1 MAQLVKYP
9 PAIQETQILSLSQE
23 DLEEKI
29 ATRSSILAWEI
40 PWTEESD
47 GLQSMESQ
55 RIGYDWATEHAHTGF
70 PWWLSGK
77 ESTCQCRRHGFDP

>member
-23 DLEEKI
+23 DLEKKI

-47 GLQSMESQ
+47 GLQSMRSQ
-55 RIGYDWATEHAHTGF
+55 KSEAT
-70 PWWLSGK
+70 
-77 ESTCQCRRHGFDP
+77 

>member
-23 DLEEKI
+23 DLEKKI

-47 GLQSMESQ
+47 GLQFMRSQ
-55 RIGYDWATEHAHTGF
+55 KSDAT
-70 PWWLSGK
+70 
-77 ESTCQCRRHGFDP
+77 

>member
-23 DLEEKI
+23 DLEKKI

-47 GLQSMESQ
+47 GLQSMGCKRVGHS
-55 RIGYDWATEHAHTGF
+55 
-70 PWWLSGK
+70 
-77 ESTCQCRRHGFDP
+77 